1 VSNANTSAAMTVAD
15 LVTSLSERWLRE
27 RTFEL
32 IVAPAIAD
40 LQYDDGGS
48 RLERARNNAAVVS
61 AFAWGL
67 YEDITSD
74 PGGILTFGLLAL
86 IPAVYYTMFV
96 AICAPVPGRPM
107 TYPLSESGVRLAIG
121 LAVFALS
128 LGPVLV
134 CYWPE
139 RTPRR
144 IHPDRS

>member
-1 VSNANTSAAMTVAD
+1 MTIVD
-15 LVTSLSERWLRE
+15 TVTGLSERWLRE

-40 LQYDDGGS
+40 LQFDEGTS
-48 RLERARNNAAVVS
+48 RLDRARNSAAVVA
-61 AFAWGL
+61 AFAWGF
-67 YEDITSD
+67 YEDVTSD
-74 PGGILTFGLLAL
+74 PGGIVTFTLLAL

-121 LAVFALS
+121 LAIFALS

-139 RTPRR
+139 RMPRGL
-144 IHPDRS
+144 PADRS